1 MTPAELQDLVVAADR
16 ERLCQALAPLNDAQR
31 ESLNDA
37 AWRLYN
43 EISDAGTAIAGRKEA
58 DRKLDGVDTHSLLD
72 SLRAQEYQDWRM
84 PRWAA
89 ALAVLA
95 ICDFKR
101 IQNPRGDSGRAWL
114 YGDLHDMPQQALQV
128 LDARRPAWL
137 AKWIEADVKRDQP
150 ATTWFVERGLIR
162 SGALPAN
169 QTEGYVRR
177 MAEERT
183 IFERYDEFTTD
194 NLNERFDSWKDIL
207 LADPDL
213 LEHDV
218 WRLFEVENNAFLY
231 RFDHWAAALKEL
243 SDEGRLDRR
252 RLLEASVRG
261 ASLPMKQTAL
271 GAYGKFHEYL
281 EPTVDER
288 EKLIDEYQF
297 LLDSPV
303 PVVVG
308 FALKALEVV
317 AKAKRLPAD
326 AFFAASEPV
335 FRLDKKTHP
344 VKAVQMTRLL
354 VKQNAACKARAA
366 LAMARALGSD
376 LADVQ
381 ETALE
386 MLESLKDHLDGDAA
400 CVLDD
405 SMERV
410 AASLKPR
417 LTSLLNGSGKGG
429 QATSRVRSSAQTEQG
444 EREETAEL
452 DARIA
457 ALSAEIGQRTGIEQA
472 VRWVRDS
479 GEPQVFPIDP
489 LHVPRRI
496 PTMRVQ
502 PLESI
507 DELID
512 AVAAFCE
519 GVDDAM
525 EIERMLDGIS
535 RFHHRPPDDFDKRVD
550 ALRKR
555 VDKQSEPWSFTFL
568 DRATDVGLTLVVRR
582 WLRMPPIV
590 REQFN
595 WRDSSRSLCRTR
607 LQELCWYLDKKDKIP
622 RGLLAMPTHQ
632 GGWIDP
638 VVLAER
644 LQREYIAI
652 RKGPDHYDLAQ
663 AILRLTIEGREE
675 ALAMLGKPSHYN
687 GNHYL
692 FYALGAPVELQ
703 SLGGYGGDELEFAS
717 ARARAQ
723 LEDPAAFR
731 PPRALA
737 SAGFDAQGRVAL
749 CGPVACDPALPPE
762 LLDVVYGKD
771 VAEGSERI
779 GGPRDWQI
787 EWQNLCYPFDQR
799 ASLMMA
805 GICPNSS
812 RSRLAPL
819 FDRDTVWQ
827 AEAAR
832 AAMVAASADAADA
845 RSLAT
850 DALVEAIGAM
860 LVESAMLGRQLAAAA
875 PLVKLNR
882 VAAVLKA
889 TAATSRLHHWA
900 VFGAIDAFL
909 AACEPLPAD
918 SHHLLALMLES
929 GAILGKSIGPEAAE
943 KLKSIDGAGKFAK
956 LAKQLIQ
963 RSGDG
968 AGMAEARTQA
978 CEAVIARAERWRES
992 ATSVNAGD

>member
-16 ERLCQALAPLNDAQR
+16 ERLCQALAPLNEAQR

-58 DRKLDGVDTHSLLD
+58 DRKLDGVDTHALLD

-114 YGDLHDMPQQALQV
+114 YGDLHDMPQRALQI

-218 WRLFEVENNAFLY
+218 WRLFEVENNALLY
-231 RFDHWAAALKEL
+231 RFDHWAGALKEL

-288 EKLIDEYQF
+288 ETLIDEYQF
-297 LLDSPV
+297 LLESPVPV

-354 VKQNAACKARAA
+354 VKQNAACKAGAA
-366 LAMARALGSD
+366 RAMARALGSD

-386 MLESLKDHLDGDAA
+386 TLESLKDHLDGDAA

-410 AASLKPR
+410 AASLRPR
-417 LTSLLNGSGKGG
+417 LKSLLNGVGKSG
-429 QATSRVRSSAQTEQG
+429 QAAAPATSIAHSEQG
-444 EREETAEL
+444 ERQETAEF

-472 VRWVRDS
+472 IRWVRDG

-496 PTMRVQ
+496 PAMRVQ
-502 PLESI
+502 QLESI

-535 RFHHRPPDDFDKRVD
+535 RFHHRPPDDFDKRVE

-568 DRATDVGLTLVVRR
+568 DRATNFGLTQVIRR
-582 WLRMPPIV
+582 WLGLPPIV
-590 REQFN
+590 RELFR
-595 WRDSSRSLCRTR
+595 WWDSSRSLSRSR
-607 LQELCWYLDKKDKIP
+607 LEELGWYLDKKDESP

-644 LQREYIAI
+644 LLRDYVGRE
-652 RKGPDHYDLAQ
+652 KLPDHYDLAQ
-663 AILRLTIEGREE
+663 AMLRMTIEGRKE
-675 ALAMLGKPSHYN
+675 ALAMIWDPSNYYEHHHLY
-687 GNHYL
+687 
-692 FYALGAPVELQ
+692 YALASPGEFQ
-703 SLGGYGGDELEFAS
+703 SLGGYGGDLLESAS
-717 ARARAQ
+717 VRARSQ

-737 SAGFDAQGRVAL
+737 SAGFDVQGRVAL

-779 GGPRDWQI
+779 GGPRDWQV

-805 GICPNSS
+805 GICPSSS

-832 AAMVAASADAADA
+832 AAMVAASSDAADA
-845 RSLAT
+845 RSLAA
-850 DALVEAIGAM
+850 DALIEAIGAM
-860 LVESAMLGRQLAAAA
+860 LVEPAMLGRQLAAAA

-882 VAAVLKA
+882 VGAVLKA

-918 SHHLLALMLES
+918 SHHLFALMLES
-929 GAILGKSIGPEAAE
+929 GAILGKSISPEAAE
-943 KLKSIDGAGKFAK
+943 KLKAINGSGKLAK
-956 LAKQLIQ
+956 LAKQLLQ
-963 RSGDG
+963 LNGG
-968 AGMAEARTQA
+968 GPGMAEARTQA
-978 CEAVIARAERWRES
+978 CEAVIARAERWKDAAR
-992 ATSVNAGD
+992 